1 MKQWMVHGLIAV
13 VLTFAGGASFASAA
27 LQNSSVSECLENPEQ
42 CAENEP
48 ERQSG
53 TQPDAEQAPSV
64 GIDVFDVLRMVAALV
79 FVVVLLYALLKF
91 LSKKSRSFQE
101 TQLVQHLGGTSL
113 GANRSVQVVK
123 VGERVLVLGIGEDVS
138 LLKEIDD
145 EAERDGLIA
154 ANERTAEMDTDWMQA
169 LSKWKNRKTET
180 ASAAKAATFQQELEQ
195 KMNAIRKER
204 GQMLDQLKEN
214 QKDE

>member
-1 MKQWMVHGLIAV
+1 MKQWMVYGLIVV
-13 VLTFAGGASFASAA
+13 VLTLAGGTSLASAA

-42 CAENEP
+42 CAGNEP
-48 ERQSG
+48 ERQPG
-53 TQPDAEQAPSV
+53 TQPDAEQASSV
-64 GIDVFDVLRMVAALV
+64 GIDVFDVLRMIAALV
-79 FVVVLLYALLKF
+79 FVVALLYALLKF

-123 VGERVLVLGIGEDVS
+123 IGERVLVLGIGEDVS
-138 LLKEIDD
+138 LLTEIDD
-145 EAERDGLIA
+145 EAERAKLIA
-154 ANERTAEMDTDWMQA
+154 ANEQIAEMDTDWMHA
-169 LSKWKNRKTET
+169 LSKWKNRKTEPE
-180 ASAAKAATFQQELEQ
+180 SEAKAATFQQELEQ